1 MSHVNFTINGRQY
14 RMACEDGQEGHLLKL
29 AKDLDHRID
38 QLRSQFGEIGDM
50 RLVVMAALTVA
61 DELLEASQSLKQA
74 QEDLAVLQESGD
86 SAAERRRATEGAIAA
101 ALNSAAERIEAM
113 TKRLNQSLGNG
124 VAIG

>member
-29 AKDLDHRID
+29 ARDLDTRIV

-50 RLVVMAALTVA
+50 RLIVMAALTIA
-61 DELLEASQSLKQA
+61 DALHETGTQLHRA
-74 QEDLAVLQESGD
+74 QEELSALQDAGENNAERSQA
-86 SAAERRRATEGAIAA
+86 SAAALLSALTAAAERVEKV
-101 ALNSAAERIEAM
+101 
-113 TKRLNQSLGNG
+113 TKSLNQSLGNG